1 MIRLIS
7 DIPIV
12 LDCTQ
17 KEIPSLVSQY
27 VKNSE
32 QNSAIG
38 TEFRRELIRNKV
50 PLTKD
55 NLIKMACRV
64 DRLIKPSPKESTVR
78 IAMAQEQHC
87 SVCHEEHDH
96 RREDGRLWP
105 ACEHCFYAF
114 DKQTRP
120 KSRTYNPPRIPA
132 SVPDVSKHGCVDCN
146 VHTNINPR
154 SNRPFLRCK
163 DCFSKYKPRFLTGEA
178 RDARPGR
185 NRPFGRS
192 RGATGFNDYRNQRY
206 NNQRFPKSV
215 NLFKSRA
222 WFNPKCYRMAA
233 KVQNSA
239 KTAAITALVDTGCN
253 TEVISK
259 DACRELGIAQEI
271 QPRNSYATVVDG
283 NKLNIIGAVSTK
295 VWIGDVEY
303 EGTFSVIDRMAGY
316 DMMVGTS
323 FMKKVGLLDDI
334 FNVAAN
340 RLGATNVRKGN

>member
-1 MIRLIS
+1 
-7 DIPIV
+7 
-12 LDCTQ
+12 
-17 KEIPSLVSQY
+17 
-27 VKNSE
+27 
-32 QNSAIG
+32 
-38 TEFRRELIRNKV
+38 
-50 PLTKD
+50 
-55 NLIKMACRV
+55 
-64 DRLIKPSPKESTVR
+64 
-78 IAMAQEQHC
+78 
-87 SVCHEEHDH
+87 
-96 RREDGRLWP
+96 
-105 ACEHCFYAF
+105 
-114 DKQTRP
+114 
-120 KSRTYNPPRIPA
+120 
-132 SVPDVSKHGCVDCN
+132 
-146 VHTNINPR
+146 
-154 SNRPFLRCK
+154 
-163 DCFSKYKPRFLTGEA
+163 
-178 RDARPGR
+178 
-185 NRPFGRS
+185 
-192 RGATGFNDYRNQRY
+192 
-206 NNQRFPKSV
+206 
-215 NLFKSRA
+215 
-222 WFNPKCYRMAA
+222 MAA